1 MTTVPRISVVIPVYN
16 GLAYVEETFRAVL
29 RQTVTDWELILVDN
43 RSTDGT
49 SELLRRLVEAQ
60 NDPRVRIVTN
70 PVTLPAPVNWN
81 VGLREARGEYLKLI
95 CADDIPTADCLERQ
109 ARVLADQPTVSV
121 AAGARIII
129 NSRGRVMFTRSGIRR
144 TGIHPGRDMIRQC
157 IMSGTNI
164 IGDPVNV
171 MWRRSAMEKIGFFDP
186 TVVYCT
192 DVEYWLRLLSVG
204 DLFYDTQPVGY
215 YRIHAKAAATGL
227 SGVTVRD
234 FLHTARLQET
244 RGSVS
249 LSPFNLRIIAMK
261 SRFKSMLRQLIYRL
275 LG

>member
-1 MTTVPRISVVIPVYN
+1 MTTSPRISVVIPVYN
-16 GLAYVEETFRAVL
+16 ALAYIEETFRAVL
-29 RQTVTDWELILVDN
+29 RQTARDWELILVDN
-43 RSTDGT
+43 VSNDGT
-49 SELLRRLVEAQ
+49 SPLLRRLVEAE
-60 NDPRVRIVTN
+60 NDPRVRIVAN
-70 PVTLPAPVNWN
+70 AVTLPAPENWN
-81 VGLREARGEYLKLI
+81 VGLRHARGEYLKLI
-95 CADDIPTADCLERQ
+95 CADDITTDKCLERQ
-109 ARVLADQPTVSV
+109 AQVLADHSNVSV

-129 NSRGRVMFTRSGIRR
+129 NSRGRVMFTRNGIRR
-144 TGIHPGRDMIRQC
+144 TGLYSGREMIRRC

-192 DVEYWLRLLSVG
+192 DIEYWLRLMSVG

-227 SGVTVRD
+227 AGVTVRD
-234 FLHTARLQET
+234 FLHTARLQEA

-249 LSPFNLRIIAMK
+249 LSPFDLRIIAMK
-261 SRFKSMLRQLIYRL
+261 SRFKSLLRQMIYRL

>member
-29 RQTVTDWELILVDN
+29 QQTATDWELILVDN

-70 PVTLPAPVNWN
+70 AATLPAPENWN
-81 VGLREARGEYLKLI
+81 VGVREAKGEYLKLI
-95 CADDIPTADCLERQ
+95 CADDIPSDDCLERQ
-109 ARVLADQPTVSV
+109 ARVLADHPTVSV

-129 NSRGRVMFTRSGIRR
+129 NSRGQVMFTRSGIRR
-144 TGIHPGRDMIRQC
+144 TGIHPGRDMIRRC

-234 FLHTARLQET
+234 FLHTARLQEA

-249 LSPFNLRIIAMK
+249 LSPLDLRIIAMK
-261 SRFKSMLRQLIYRL
+261 SRFKSLLRQLIYRL

>member
-1 MTTVPRISVVIPVYN
+1 MTTLPRISVVIPVYN
-16 GLAYVEETFRAVL
+16 ALPYVEETFRAVL
-29 RQTVTDWELILVDN
+29 RQTVPDWELILVDN
-43 RSTDGT
+43 GSTDG
-49 SELLRRLVEAQ
+49 SSPLLRRLVEAV

-70 PVTLPAPVNWN
+70 AVTLPAPENWN
-81 VGLREARGEYLKLI
+81 VGLRHARCEYLKLI
-95 CADDIPTADCLERQ
+95 CADDIPTDDCLERQ
-109 ARVLADQPTVSV
+109 ARVLNDHPKVSV
-121 AAGARIII
+121 VAGARIII
-129 NSRGRVMFTRSGIRR
+129 NSRGRVMFRRSGIRR
-144 TGIHPGRDMIRQC
+144 TGIHPGRDMIRRC

-171 MWRRSAMEKIGFFDP
+171 MWRRSAMEKVGFFDP

-192 DVEYWLRLLSVG
+192 DIEYWLRLMSVG

-227 SGVTVRD
+227 AGVTVRD
-234 FLHTARLQET
+234 FLHTARLQEA

-249 LSPFNLRIIAMK
+249 LSKLDLRIIATK
-261 SRFKSMLRQLIYRL
+261 SRFKSLLRQMIYRL